1 MSQPKLSMV
10 GPNFPM
16 DLGEH
21 LILLNP
27 SKLQQYSVKLLFGT
41 PFTSILLP
49 NMKQSDSRQ
58 DSISDQMSVMVR
70 SDTFPSVELLPNVRK
85 YGFVAQ

>member
-1 MSQPKLSMV
+1 MV

-16 DLGEH
+16 DLGAH
-21 LILLNP
+21 LILLSP
-27 SKLQQYSVKLLFGT
+27 SKLQQYSVKLLFWDT
-41 PFTSILLP
+41 LYIYDM